1 MIITDTSIG
10 SVWVFG
16 YGSLVWRPGFDF
28 IDTKVGF
35 IKHYSRRFW
44 QGNDVH
50 RGSPSKLGRVVTL
63 VEKQGAITWGR
74 AFLLKDVHS
83 ARMYLDHRE
92 TSLGGYSTL
101 SMDFYTEQDG
111 GADAIKVLVYVAL
124 PSNPQY
130 LGPAPLT
137 QIASDIVAA
146 EGCNGHNV
154 EYLAKLSA
162 FMRLHAPSH
171 HEDSHL
177 QSLDENVR
185 QVLKEMNAQHLLKY
199 FDEALKS
206 FPRFELSIMD
216 STRLPDETW
225 NQKVGHD
232 RDRGNEL
239 TTKDS
244 ECKSLTYFNFHQKL
258 LR

>member
-1 MIITDTSIG
+1 M
-10 SVWVFG
+10 
-16 YGSLVWRPGFDF
+16 
-28 IDTKVGF
+28 
-35 IKHYSRRFW
+35 
-44 QGNDVH
+44 
-50 RGSPSKLGRVVTL
+50 
-63 VEKQGAITWGR
+63 
-74 AFLLKDVHS
+74 KDVHS

-101 SMDFYTEQDG
+101 SMEFYTGQEEG
-111 GADAIKVLVYVAL
+111 AIKVLVYVAL

-130 LGPAPLT
+130 LGPAPLA

-162 FMRLHAPSH
+162 FMKLHVPCH
-171 HEDSHL
+171 HEDHHL

-185 QVLKEMNAQHLLKY
+185 QVLQEMNAQHLLKY

-206 FPRFELSIMD
+206 FPRFELSISD

-225 NQKVGHD
+225 NQKICD
-232 RDRGNEL
+232 EKNEL
-239 TTKDS
+239 STQGSK
-244 ECKSLTYFNFHQKL
+244 CKSLTYFDGSLIYKKKFDTEIYLLKRVSEVKEKSNLDDRENFEQSSAGHFDL
-258 LR
+258 TNLV